1 VASGVLAANPLS
13 LLNNAFCG
21 CTTKCFPHFP
31 PIFLHLHSPVPVK
44 LRVERAKPMMDEKV
58 DKPKSKHF
66 YGLFGLVFTWL
77 VSGLL
82 GVYVSQGIYEEM
94 ARESDQN

>member
-1 VASGVLAANPLS
+1 VA
-13 LLNNAFCG
+13 
-21 CTTKCFPHFP
+21 
-31 PIFLHLHSPVPVK
+31 VK

-94 ARESDQN
+94 ARESDKIKCNLICSTFLGNKLIQDFYFSH

>member
-1 VASGVLAANPLS
+1 
-13 LLNNAFCG
+13 
-21 CTTKCFPHFP
+21 
-31 PIFLHLHSPVPVK
+31 
-44 LRVERAKPMMDEKV
+44 MMDEKV

-94 ARESDQN
+94 ARESGQN